1 MHIKHAPY
9 IRTCVRTVHTHVR
22 TFGMCVYDRCVRVCV
37 LERRC
42 RISVS
47 TRISSESQ
55 LPYTPCTDEARFLRM
70 LFTES
75 LYRCSQAQTLL
86 DTYILVRVIHHYV
99 RTHIRRPKKNT
110 CVRIQHGQPPQVQ
123 RRSNNEVH
131 TKTTQ
136 QDTYVGTT
144 VLVLSTSTYY

>member
-99 RTHIRRPKKNT
+99 RTHIRRPKKNYVCT
-110 CVRIQHGQPPQVQ
+110 DPTRTTTTSTAPQQQ
-123 RRSNNEVH
+123 RGAHENDATR
-131 TKTTQ
+131 
-136 QDTYVGTT
+136 YVCRYY
-144 VLVLSTSTYY
+144 STSTQY